1 MVSDHGAMTGNR
13 RLDWTVEQLA
23 LEPSM
28 RVLEVGCGHGV
39 AATKVLARLTSGAY
53 VGLDRS
59 RAIVHAA
66 ERRNHE
72 AVVAGRARFVTG
84 SFPPD
89 APAGPFDRVFAA
101 RVAPMTAGASLVAAR
116 RLLVPTGLLVLSF
129 DAPST
134 ERTRAQVRAVEDRA
148 ADAGFER
155 LRATRADIDGSEVV
169 CVRLRAAA
177 G

>member
-1 MVSDHGAMTGNR
+1 MTGNP
-13 RLDWTVEQLA
+13 RLDWTVGQLA

-39 AATKVLARLTSGAY
+39 AATTVLARLTSGAY

-59 RAIVHAA
+59 PAMVHAA
-66 ERRNHE
+66 ERRNHD
-72 AVVAGRARFVTG
+72 AVVAGRATFVTG
-84 SFPPD
+84 SFPAD
-89 APAGPFDRVFAA
+89 APEGPFDRVFAA
-101 RVAPMTAGASLVAAR
+101 RVAPMAVSASLVAAR
-116 RLLVPTGLLVLSF
+116 RALVPAGLLVLSF
-129 DAPST
+129 DAPSA
-134 ERTRAQVRAVEDRA
+134 ERTRAQVRAVEELA

-155 LRATRADIDGSEVV
+155 PRSTRADIDGSEVV